1 MQMRNGRIV
10 FLLGLFLLGLPALGF
25 SENRPGAITLSPFVG
40 GYTFDDEQDLETSPV
55 FGLRGG
61 YNFTGHWGAEL
72 VFGYVLTELNATNQE
87 VDQYRYGV
95 DALYHFMSERK
106 IVPFIAAG
114 YGVVASDNPTLSV
127 KERSGVF
134 NYGLGL
140 KAFVAESVALRG
152 DVRHLVT
159 PSDSLNNLEYTVGMT
174 FLFGGTKPSAKP
186 AAVAQ
191 AVAPIPTRDTTAP
204 TVTLA
209 VPFNGNT
216 DVPLHRKMRV
226 AFSEAMDPSTITSK
240 TFTLQQGTTPVS
252 GTVIAPT
259 GTTASFMQASNL
271 LPGTLYTATITTGVK
286 DMAGNPLA
294 SNYVWSFTTAPAPEA
309 KAEGKT
315 IVVDKFVM
323 LEDAHFDFDK
333 STLTKEG
340 EGKLKQN
347 IQILKDNPKLKV
359 RIAGYT
365 SAKGTTEYNQ
375 RLSERRA
382 DTVMTYL
389 INEGGIAPSRLDTI
403 GYGET
408 RPSVYEENPEEIA
421 SKAAK
426 ANMKVLF
433 EVIVK

>member
-1 MQMRNGRIV
+1 MRNRRMV

-40 GYTFDDEQDLETSPV
+40 GYTFDDDQRLETSPV

-72 VFGYVLTELNATNQE
+72 VFGYVLTESNSTNQE

-95 DALYHFMSERK
+95 DALYHFMPERK
-106 IVPFIAAG
+106 LVPYIAAG
-114 YGVVASDNPTLSV
+114 FGGVTADNPTLSV
-127 KERSGVF
+127 ADRSGVF
-134 NYGLGL
+134 NYGGGL
-140 KAFVAESVALRG
+140 KYFVADSVALRG
-152 DVRHLVT
+152 DVRHLVI
-159 PSDSLNNLEYTVGMT
+159 PSDSLNNLEYTVGVT
-174 FLFGGTKPSAKP
+174 FLLGGEKR
-186 AAVAQ
+186 AVA
-191 AVAPIPTRDTTAP
+191 AIPPMADTTAP

-209 VPFNGNT
+209 IPFNANT
-216 DVPLHRKMRV
+216 DVPLHRKIRA

-240 TFTLQQGTTPVS
+240 TVTLRQGTMPVS

-259 GTTASFMQASNL
+259 GTTASFTQTGNL
-271 LPGTLYTATITTGVK
+271 LPGALYTATVTTGVK
-286 DMAGNPLA
+286 DLAGNRLA
-294 SNYVWSFTTAPAPEA
+294 SNYVWSFTTAPSPEA
-309 KAEGKT
+309 TAEVKT
-315 IVVDKFVM
+315 IIIDNFVM
-323 LEDAHFDFDK
+323 LEDTHFDFDK
-333 STLTKEG
+333 ATLTKKG
-340 EGKLKQN
+340 EEMLQQN
-347 IQILKDNPKLKV
+347 IKIMKDNPKLKV

-375 RLSERRA
+375 GLSERRA

-389 INEGGIAPSRLDTI
+389 INEGGIAPGRLDTI

-408 RPSVYEENPEEIA
+408 RPTVYEEMPEDIS

>member
-1 MQMRNGRIV
+1 MRNKRMV
-10 FLLGLFLLGLPALGF
+10 FLLGVFLLGLPALGF

-40 GYTFDDEQDLETSPV
+40 GYTFDGDQELETSPV

-72 VFGYVLTELNATNQE
+72 VFGYLLTESNATNQE

-95 DALYHFMSERK
+95 DALYHFMPERK

-114 YGVVASDNPTLSV
+114 YGAIASDNPTLSD
-127 KERSGVF
+127 KGHLGVF
-134 NYGLGL
+134 NYGFGA
-140 KAFVAESVALRG
+140 KIFVADAVALRG
-152 DVRHLVT
+152 DVRHLVI
-159 PSDSLNNLEYTVGMT
+159 PSGSQNNLEYTVGMT
-174 FLFGGTKPSAKP
+174 FLFGGTKRSAKP

-191 AVAPIPTRDTTAP
+191 AAPPIPTRDTTAP

-209 VPFNGNT
+209 VPFNANT
-216 DVPLHRKMRV
+216 DVPLHRKVRV
-226 AFSEAMDPSTITSK
+226 AFSEAMDPSTITSR
-240 TFTLQQGTTPVS
+240 TFILRQGTTPVS
-252 GTVIAPT
+252 GAVIVPT
-259 GTTASFMQASNL
+259 GTTASFTQASNL

-286 DMAGNPLA
+286 DLAGNPLA
-294 SNYVWSFTTAPAPEA
+294 SNYVWSFTTAPAPEP

-315 IVVDKFVM
+315 IVIDKFVM
-323 LEDAHFDFDK
+323 LEDTHFDFDK

-340 EGKLKQN
+340 ERMLQQN

-359 RIAGYT
+359 RIAGYA
-365 SAKGTTEYNQ
+365 SAQGTTEYNQ

-389 INEGGIAPSRLDTI
+389 VDEGGIAPGRLDII

-408 RPSVYEENPEEIA
+408 RPSIYEEHPDEIT